1 MTKLQILV
9 ISLSSILVL
18 GLYFG
23 FDTKSSLEK
32 KELREIEGSGIN
44 IDPKPLI
51 EAAKKELSSYDLNE
65 LTGLENQADQA
76 EGPERSVALQKLSGK
91 WYRLNKPYI
100 AGSYAEQVALEEP
113 SGEAWSI
120 AATTYLAGIGQAEDL
135 LSKGCLNKAIEA
147 LENAISLEPE
157 QIQHRL
163 NLALVYAERP
173 PEDNPMKGIQMLL
186 SLNEKNPNSV
196 SVLNAL
202 GRLAI
207 KTGQWDRAQQR
218 LEKADSLEPDN
229 RTTICLL
236 SEVYAQQQHPR
247 AKAIKDKC
255 ELLTL
260 KE

>member
-1 MTKLQILV
+1 M
-9 ISLSSILVL
+9 
-18 GLYFG
+18 YFG
-23 FDTKSSLEK
+23 FDTKSNLEK
-32 KELREIEGSGIN
+32 KELREIEGSGIV

-65 LTGLENQADQA
+65 LTGLENQADQG
-76 EGPERSVALQKLSGK
+76 EGLERSAALQRLSGK
-91 WYRLNKPYI
+91 WYRLNNPFI
-100 AGSYAEQVALEEP
+100 AGSYAEQVAIEDP

-120 AATTYLAGIGQAEDL
+120 AATTYLAGIGQADEL
-135 LSKGCLNKAIEA
+135 IGNGCLNKAIEA

-157 QIQHRL
+157 QIQYRL

-186 SLNEKNPNSV
+186 GLNEKHPENV

-229 RTTICLL
+229 KITVCLL
-236 SEVYAQQQHPR
+236 SEVYIQQQHPR
-247 AKAIKDKC
+247 ANATKDKC

>member
-1 MTKLQILV
+1 MTKFQILV
-9 ISLSSILVL
+9 ISLSAVLVL
-18 GLYFG
+18 WLYFG
-23 FDTKSSLEK
+23 FDTKSNLEK
-32 KELREIEGSGIN
+32 KELREIEGSGII

-65 LTGLENQADQA
+65 LIGLENQADQA
-76 EGPERSVALQKLSGK
+76 EGLERSEALQRLSGN
-91 WYRLNKPYI
+91 WYRLNKSYI
-100 AGSYAEQVALEEP
+100 AGSYAEQVAIEDP
-113 SGEAWSI
+113 SGESWSI
-120 AATTYLAGIGQAEDL
+120 AATTYLAGIGQADEL
-135 LSKGCLNKAIEA
+135 MSKACLNKAIEA
-147 LENAISLEPE
+147 LENAISLDPE
-157 QIQHRL
+157 EITHRL

-186 SLNEKNPNSV
+186 SLNEKNPDNV

-218 LEKADSLEPDN
+218 LEKADSLEPGN
-229 RTTICLL
+229 KNTVCLL
-236 SEVYAQQQHPR
+236 SEVYIQQQHPQ
-247 AKAIKDKC
+247 ANATKEKC